1 MCSTI
6 LKNPFFFL
14 PSSDAPILVPS
25 TPVLYIGDRQ
35 MWDGDEVLKSQWGWR
50 IPPLSMIAGHNCY
63 FLLSAS
69 PQCLSPP
76 TPVLYIGD
84 FYGEDWD
91 TCQLLVPTLV
101 VALLINTLVIII
113 RKNTYGKN
121 YFNPYTMGSIPFFK
135 GHSVAMIL
143 APPPL
148 SPDTKYALRIGRE
161 NPSLDSQILEDIP
174 GRGSPVP
181 FWSNQQKPI
190 LSVEAVII
198 RRAATISNVWL
209 L

>member
-1 MCSTI
+1 M
-6 LKNPFFFL
+6 
-14 PSSDAPILVPS
+14 LVPS
-25 TPVLYIGDRQ
+25 TRVLYIGDRLR
-35 MWDGDEVLKSQWGWR
+35 WDGDEVLKAQWGWI
-50 IPPLSMIAGHNCY
+50 IPSLSMIAGHNCY

-69 PQCLSPP
+69 PRCLSPP

-91 TCQLLVPTLV
+91 TCQLLVPTSV
-101 VALLINTLVIII
+101 VALLITTVVIIM
-113 RKNTYGKN
+113 RKNKYGN
-121 YFNPYTMGSIPFFK
+121 NFILYTTSPIPFFT
-135 GHSVAMIL
+135 GHSVAIIL
-143 APPPL
+143 ATPL
-148 SPDTKYALRIGRE
+148 SPDTKYALQIGRD
-161 NPSLDSQILEDIP
+161 NPSLDSQILEDIL
-174 GRGSPVP
+174 GRGSPAP